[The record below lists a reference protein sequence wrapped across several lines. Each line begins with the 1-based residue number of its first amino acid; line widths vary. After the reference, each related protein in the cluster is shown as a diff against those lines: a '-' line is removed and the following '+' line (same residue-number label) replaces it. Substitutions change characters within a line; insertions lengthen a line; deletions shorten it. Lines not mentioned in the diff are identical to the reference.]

1 MEAMAFALVIGSLSG
16 IFRAGYNL
24 CCCVCAI
31 LLNVSQLFPN
41 SINLMHCVP
50 WCSKGSLLREDI
62 YLGMVGHNSYDTRKF
77 KLIQILTTST
87 FECIVSEY
95 R

>member
-1 MEAMAFALVIGSLSG
+1 MVLVCVCVVVMICRVFQLKEAMAFALVIGSLSG

-41 SINLMHCVP
+41 SINLMHCPGVV
-50 WCSKGSLLREDI
+50 KGV
-62 YLGMVGHNSYDTRKF
+62 Y
-77 KLIQILTTST
+77 
-87 FECIVSEY
+87 
-95 R
+95 